1 MLLKPEEFSQELQK
15 GAVGPLYCL
24 YGEEPYLVERAV
36 KRLLDLALPPE
47 GRDFNLALFYGKECK
62 GEEVADAVQTFPM
75 FADRR
80 VVVVKRCNELT
91 AAAQEALLT
100 VVQNPVATS
109 CLILQGE
116 KIDQR
121 TKFFGEFK
129 KNGVLV
135 EFKRPYE
142 NQLGPIVRDELS
154 SHGKRIEPAAADL
167 LVGYVGSNLQEL
179 ASQVEKVATFVAD
192 RPTVTV
198 ADVRAI
204 VSDTKVDSVF
214 ELCNSFGN
222 RDLAGAMRRLHTILR
237 DGEAPLML
245 LNMLTRHL
253 RQLWQI
259 RECLDQRLSSAEIEK
274 RLGIRSFFLKGLL
287 TQAKNFDGE
296 RYRQMFERLF
306 ELDLAMKSSGGE
318 PALLLEFFLLEYCR
332 ER

>member
-1 MLLKPEEFSQELQK
+1 MQLKPEEFSQELQK

-47 GRDFNLALFYGKECK
+47 ARDFNLTLFYGKECK

-80 VVVVKRCNELT
+80 VVVVKRCGELSTT
-91 AAAQEALLT
+91 ALERLLP
-100 VVQNPVATS
+100 VVQSPVATS

-116 KIDQR
+116 KVDGR
-121 TKFFGEFK
+121 LKFFAEFK
-129 KNGVLV
+129 KAGVLV

-142 NQLGPIVRDELS
+142 NQLGPIVRDELA

-167 LVGYVGSNLQEL
+167 LVGYVGANLQEL
-179 ASQVEKVATFVAD
+179 ASQAEKVATFAAD

-214 ELCNSFGN
+214 ELCNSLGN

-259 RECLDQRLSSAEIEK
+259 RECLDQRLAPPDIEK
-274 RLGIRSFFLKGLL
+274 KLGIRSFFLKGLL
-287 TQAKNFDGE
+287 AQARNFDGE
-296 RYRQMFERLF
+296 RYRQLFERLF
-306 ELDLAMKSSGGE
+306 ELDLAMKSSGGN
-318 PALLLEFFLLEYCR
+318 PAQLLEYFVLEVCGVR
-332 ER
+332 